1 MANLVIMPKQGL
13 LMTEGTIISWLIAEG
28 ETIEAGQPLFEM
40 ETDKLT
46 IEIESPASG
55 TLLKILKGEGEVVP
69 ITETIAIIGEPGENY
84 ASFLDQGSQAPVAEV
99 KEAPAEAVQPSLTT
113 VARKPGERVR
123 MSPRARG
130 LAQKHQLAVEEIAG
144 SGPEGLIIE
153 RDVKAALEAKATKP
167 KATPVARKMAEEHG
181 LDLAQ
186 IGGDQRINKE
196 AVSKVLSSQVKAE
209 HLETLVPMTGMR
221 KVIAERMKL
230 SLETMAQANHRMKID
245 VSELVRM
252 REKLKTSGVKISYND
267 IFMKMTAQTLMEFPM
282 INASLTEGGIL
293 TKHYVNLGMA
303 VSVPNGL
310 VVPVIKDAHLLTLQG
325 LGQASEALVE
335 KAKKGGLTL
344 DDYSGGT
351 FTISNLGMFDVDDF
365 TPIINPPE
373 SAILGIGKIEKQ
385 PVVLEDQ
392 VVIRPM
398 VTLSL
403 SYDHRII
410 DGALA
415 AQFLQSLKAKLTNPY
430 LLL

>member
-252 REKLKTSGVKISYND
+252 REKLKASGVKISYND

>member
-344 DDYSGGT
+344 DDYIGGT

>member
-196 AVSKVLSSQVKAE
+196 AVSKVLSSQVKGE